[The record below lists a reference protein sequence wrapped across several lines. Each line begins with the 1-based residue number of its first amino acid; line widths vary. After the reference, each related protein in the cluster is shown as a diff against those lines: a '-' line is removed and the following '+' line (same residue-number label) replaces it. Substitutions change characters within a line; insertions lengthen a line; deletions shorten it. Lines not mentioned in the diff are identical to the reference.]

1 MLNLQLKGPVM
12 RRLSDMQAFV
22 APQAARNPAAAMHAA
37 NRQWAVDIANRS
49 GMVARGIEIT
59 IEGLSGD
66 DVFRAFYLSRSGTPR
81 VLHTE
86 CNSIIVRFESQ
97 WNANLLEVN
106 QVCREQSAKP
116 GGQKIFLWDICLYGE
131 KGPERCGLEL
141 STINVTASY
150 RWLAA
155 EAQDRVL
162 PTPAPDLVWV
172 PAF

>member
-1 MLNLQLKGPVM
+1 MLTLQLKGPVM

-22 APQAARNPAAAMHAA
+22 APQATRKPPAAQPAA

-86 CNSIIVRFESQ
+86 RNSIIVRFESQ

-106 QVCREQSAKP
+106 QVCREQTAKS
-116 GGQKIFLWDICLYGE
+116 GGQKNFLWDICLYGE
-131 KGPERCGLEL
+131 HGPERCGLEL

-150 RWLAA
+150 RWLPA
-155 EAQDRVL
+155 ETGDHVRQ
-162 PTPAPDLVWV
+162 TPAPDMVWV